1 MTVTLMGV
9 RLDDLSEKEVVGH
22 IVSRAERGDGG
33 RMVNINVDVLRLI
46 VTDPEVRRLMAGA
59 ELSLA
64 DGMPILWASRVQGT
78 PIGHRVPTSEAIWPI
93 CGAAA
98 SSGIGVFLLGA
109 PPGTAQRAG
118 DVIAARYPSLMF
130 GHHSP
135 PVGFED
141 SDEAMTEIYQV
152 IEAAGPRIVF
162 CALGTPKAE
171 RLMDVLSRRF
181 PAIWFITA
189 GGTFSMIAGDT
200 PKAPAWMSKNGLE
213 WLHRLRLEPKRLF
226 ERYIVHDLP
235 FTVRL
240 FLSSARVRASQA
252 AQARRPRES

>member
-1 MTVTLMGV
+1 
-9 RLDDLSEKEVVGH
+9 
-22 IVSRAERGDGG
+22 
-33 RMVNINVDVLRLI
+33 
-46 VTDPEVRRLMAGA
+46 
-59 ELSLA
+59 
-64 DGMPILWASRVQGT
+64 
-78 PIGHRVPTSEAIWPI
+78 
-93 CGAAA
+93 
-98 SSGIGVFLLGA
+98 
-109 PPGTAQRAG
+109 
-118 DVIAARYPSLMF
+118 
-130 GHHSP
+130 
-135 PVGFED
+135 
-141 SDEAMTEIYQV
+141 
-152 IEAAGPRIVF
+152 
-162 CALGTPKAE
+162 
-171 RLMDVLSRRF
+171 MDVLSRRF